1 MASVKIGEMLKAYGA
16 VDDRQLNIALMQQ
29 KITGEM
35 IGDTLIKLGFISAM
49 ELAQAL
55 AEQAGMEFI
64 NLNEYIVSEEAI
76 KLIPKDIAE
85 KGEFLPLDVEDGRLS
100 IGITNPSNVLSVDLV
115 THLLKTN
122 PKIYLVD
129 TDSFRDALE
138 KAYFFLENPIKQ
150 RINNVISEFST
161 RESVPGH
168 LISTLTDLII
178 MDGIKRKAT
187 DIHVNPTASVLFVFY
202 RIDGVLHPGHSIS
215 KNAHAGIISR
225 IKILSSLDIAE
236 TRLPQDGAFP
246 FNMLNRR
253 YDIRVA
259 TSPTIHGEN
268 IVMRILSGSDPL
280 LKLERL
286 GFDSINTERIKT
298 FLQKSYGIILITG
311 PTGSGKTTTLYAA
324 LKAVDILERNI
335 ITIEDPVEY
344 RLSMIKQTQVNIKAG
359 YDFERAGKSFM
370 RQDPDVILLGEIRDE
385 ETAKIA
391 IRASI
396 TGHLV
401 LSTLHTND
409 AVSAIPRLLDL
420 NVDRFLMSSSLRAIM
435 AQRLLRKICL
445 YCKETYSLNEYERLV
460 FKEVGISL
468 DTGFRGKGCPKC
480 DGIGYIGRTVAGE
493 IFIVD
498 DEIREMIDAGASVT
512 AIKVAAVSKGMITLK
527 EAALGKAA
535 EGITTINDAMRV
547 TG

>member
-1 MASVKIGEMLKAYGA
+1 MATIKIGDLLKSYGA
-16 VDDRQLNIALMQQ
+16 IDDRQLHIALMQQ
-29 KITGEM
+29 HVTGEK
-35 IGDTLIKLGFISAM
+35 IGDTLIKLGFISSM

-55 AEQAGMEFI
+55 AEQTGMEFI
-64 NLNEYIVSEEAI
+64 NLNEYIISEEAI
-76 KLIPKDIAE
+76 KIIPKDIAE
-85 KGEFLPLDVEDGRLS
+85 KGEFLPLDLEDGRLS
-100 IGITNPSNVLSVDLV
+100 IGITNPSNIIAVDLV
-115 THLLKTN
+115 TQMHKKT
-122 PKIYLVD
+122 PKTYLID

-138 KAYFFLENPIKQ
+138 RAYFFLENPIKE
-150 RINNVISEFST
+150 RMNNLVNEI
-161 RESVPGH
+161 RGKESVPGH

-178 MDGIKRKAT
+178 MDGIKRNAT
-187 DIHVNPTASVLFVFY
+187 DIHVNPTASVLFIFY
-202 RIDGVLHPGHSIS
+202 RIDGVLQPGHSLP

-225 IKILSSLDIAE
+225 IKILSKLDIAE

-246 FNMLNRR
+246 FSMLNKR

-268 IVMRILSGSDPL
+268 IVMRILAGSEPL

-286 GFDSINTERIKT
+286 GFDSLNTERLKT

-335 ITIEDPVEY
+335 ITVEDPVEY

-359 YDFERAGKSFM
+359 YDFEKAGKSFM

-420 NVDRFLMSSSLRAIM
+420 NVDRFLMSSSLRAIL

-445 YCKETYSLNEYERLV
+445 YCKEKYPLNEFEKSAL
-460 FKEVGISL
+460 KEAGISL
-468 DTGFRGKGCPKC
+468 DKGFRGRGCPKC

-493 IFIVD
+493 ILIID

-512 AIKVAAVSKGMITLK
+512 AIKAMAVSKGMVTLK
-527 EAALGKAA
+527 DAALGKAA
-535 EGITTINDAMRV
+535 EGITTITDALRV